1 MLPIETSA
9 RVTYYS
15 LRLGPFEGHRGTI
28 CCRLH
33 ALPQPVEN
41 TVLHSPLHRP
51 LHWAY
56 MGFYTGRYIAPYIGP
71 CIGPCIGAGRHRE
84 FRILICPRWPA
95 RRISHPRVAAAHA
108 LLQPRVVAARRECRC
123 RSRPFP
129 WPTSARCWALRA
141 KCLPQHGNAI
151 WDCDRG
157 RSRAKI
163 IIAVPIRTNKA
174 RTRSGGRVRVS
185 ESEIRGRVQIWATA
199 FRQQLLFRYIV

>member
-1 MLPIETSA
+1 
-9 RVTYYS
+9 
-15 LRLGPFEGHRGTI
+15 
-28 CCRLH
+28 
-33 ALPQPVEN
+33 
-41 TVLHSPLHRP
+41 
-51 LHWAY
+51 

-84 FRILICPRWPA
+84 FRILICSRWPA

-123 RSRPFP
+123 RSRPFL

-157 RSRAKI
+157 RSRAKT

-174 RTRSGGRVRVS
+174 RTRSGGGFASRNQKSGDVS
-185 ESEIRGRVQIWATA
+185 KYG
-199 FRQQLLFRYIV
+199 QLLREKKGAALAPSIVAATRCRSPRRMPMPQPSVAAVQ